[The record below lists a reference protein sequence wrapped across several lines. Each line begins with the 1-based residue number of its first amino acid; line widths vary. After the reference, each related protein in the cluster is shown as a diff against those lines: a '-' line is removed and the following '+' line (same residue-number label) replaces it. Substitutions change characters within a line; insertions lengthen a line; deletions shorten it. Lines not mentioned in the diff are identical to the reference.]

1 MFKKIGSWITAAW
14 SWLDG
19 KKRWITIAYGSIAGS
34 AYVYFQV
41 NPRSKEGIILWAI
54 GAALTLVCGG
64 HGIFKIATAAPD
76 DTQDDDDNVQK
87 STT

>member
-1 MFKKIGSWITAAW
+1 MKTLKKVWV
-14 SWLDG
+14 WLDG

-54 GAALTLVCGG
+54 GAALTLLCSG
-64 HGIFKIATAAPD
+64 HGIFKIVTTTNVSDA
-76 DTQDDDDNVQK
+76 QDDANIKK
-87 STT
+87 SDT